1 MKWYVLHV
9 YSAKESRLKE
19 AIEKGVEGTDLEKD
33 LGEILIPTQKTFHIR
48 DGKKVQREKKIFNS
62 YIIVQANLTPE
73 LMSFITGLP
82 GVTHFLGSAKQPEPL
97 SEAEAKRLLGISDR
111 EEDTAQEYL
120 FIPGDM
126 VKIVSGPFMEFE
138 GVISKVNQE
147 SHKLTVNV
155 AVFGRVTPV
164 ELNTDQV
171 ERINQI

>member
-9 YSAKESRLKE
+9 YSAREQRIKE
-19 AIEKGVEGTDLEKD
+19 AIEKGVAGTELEKD

-62 YIIVQANLTPE
+62 YIIIQANLTPE
-73 LMSFITGLP
+73 LMSFITDIP
-82 GVTHFLGSAKQPEPL
+82 GVTHFLGSVKKPQPL
-97 SEAEAKRLLGISDR
+97 SEVEAKRLLGISDR
-111 EEDTAQEYL
+111 EDDTGKDYQ

-126 VKIVSGPFMEFE
+126 VKITSGPFSDFD
-138 GVISKVNQE
+138 GVIDKVNLD

-164 ELNTDQV
+164 ELNIDQV
-171 ERINQI
+171 ERIKSG

>member
-9 YSAKESRLKE
+9 YSAREQRIKE
-19 AIEKGVEGTDLEKD
+19 AIEKGVSGTEMEKD

-62 YIIVQANLTPE
+62 YIIIQANLTPE
-73 LMSFITGLP
+73 LTSFITDIP
-82 GVTHFLGSAKQPEPL
+82 GVTHFLGSIKKPQPL

-111 EEDTAQEYL
+111 EEDTGKDYQ

-126 VKIVSGPFMEFE
+126 VKIISGPFSDFD
-138 GVISKVNQE
+138 GVIDKVNQD

-171 ERINQI
+171 ERIKSG